1 MAEKNLPKNLTDN
14 RKEIDQIDQKL
25 LNLIHERSKLVVNAG
40 KIKKKSGEKTFYRPD
55 REASLIKTLQK
66 KNKSSIPAENIKFI
80 FKEIISA
87 CFTLEKKIKVYY
99 LGPRGTFSEIATT
112 MHFGSSVETVET
124 ENIRNILIEVA
135 KNKNSYGI
143 LPFENS
149 IEGMVNQSLDN
160 LIESDLKI
168 CSELELPIEHCLI
181 SSEKNIKKINT
192 VYGHQQAI
200 AQCRNWLSANLPGV
214 KIVEAESSA
223 RAAQLV
229 KNKSGKGSIGPEKIS
244 EIYSLNLL
252 KEKIQDQKSN
262 TTRFLVIGNEFPDKT
277 LDDKTSISLS
287 LKNEQGAL
295 LKVLQIINKN
305 KINLTNI
312 LSRPV
317 KKNKWQYSFFLEF
330 SGHASDKNVLKLFK
344 ELQKVSTDL
353 KFLGSYPTAY

>member
-135 KNKNSYGI
+135 KNNNSYGI

-149 IEGMVNQSLDN
+149 IEGMVNQSLDG

-277 LDDKTSISLS
+277 SDDKTSISLS

-330 SGHASDKNVLKLFK
+330 YGHASDKNVLKLFK

>member
-66 KNKSSIPAENIKFI
+66 KNKSSIPAKNIKFI

-149 IEGMVNQSLDN
+149 IEGMVNQSLDS

-277 LDDKTSISLS
+277 SDDKTSISLS

>member
-149 IEGMVNQSLDN
+149 IEGMVNQSLDS

-277 LDDKTSISLS
+277 SDDKTSISLS